1 MVAEAKRYCS
11 NTELYQDPELAEG
24 VDYGR
29 RHRRHELFDD
39 SLDQQPALARTTII
53 APHGGGIETGTSEL
67 CLAVAGYHPA
77 TLEVTPPGDPTYD
90 YWMFEGLR
98 PANND
103 ELHVTST
110 RCDDGTAVSFC
121 AGSLNALALHGCR
134 PDTVGLPPG
143 SATVLVGGR
152 NFSFKQYLLGGL
164 RRPPAGRQ
172 GRRPLQGD
180 QRRRPGQPTSSTA
193 PCWAW
198 AGTWS

>member
-1 MVAEAKRYCS
+1 
-11 NTELYQDPELAEG
+11 
-24 VDYGR
+24 
-29 RHRRHELFDD
+29 
-39 SLDQQPALARTTII
+39 
-53 APHGGGIETGTSEL
+53 
-67 CLAVAGYHPA
+67 VAGYHPA
-77 TLEVTPPGDPTYD
+77 TLEVTPPGGPTYD

-121 AGSLNALALHGCR
+121 AGSLNALALHGYR

-180 QRRRPGQPTSSTA
+180 QRRRPGQHRQPHPAGQGAHLELTSPLRSAMFEVDTRA
-193 PCWAW
+193 DRKNTTTEVFGPSPRP
-198 AGTWS
+198 AGSRSPGSRPSRSSSSSRYFVCCRKVAV